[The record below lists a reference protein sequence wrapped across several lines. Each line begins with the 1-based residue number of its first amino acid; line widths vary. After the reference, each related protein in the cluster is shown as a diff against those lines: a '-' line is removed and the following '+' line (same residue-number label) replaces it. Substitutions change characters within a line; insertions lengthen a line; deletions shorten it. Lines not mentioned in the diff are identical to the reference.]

1 MSSAETAASGR
12 PAADPPAAPSTA
24 PSTAPGMPRPAAHP
38 ESIPGWFFRLDQE
51 AFRHLLTAQSAAG
64 LTGDILELGSY
75 LGRSAVLL
83 GDHLRPG
90 ERLTVCDLFDSEADD
105 ADNDAEMAM
114 SYRSSLTRRGFEANY
129 LAFHP
134 ELPTIVQAPTS
145 VLADGRI
152 PDGSCRFVHVD
163 ASHLYEHVT
172 GDIEVAR
179 RALAENGLVALDD
192 YRSEHTP
199 GVSAAVWQAVF
210 TAGLRPVLLTPMK
223 FYGTWGDPEPVR
235 ETLLARDWRAEG
247 FTVDED
253 TIAERRVL
261 RLNNAAA
268 GPAAARSGPRRLLL
282 DLLPPAATRTVRR
295 GLRALRDRRGARPGG
310 TAGPR

>member
-1 MSSAETAASGR
+1 M
-12 PAADPPAAPSTA
+12 
-24 PSTAPGMPRPAAHP
+24 
-38 ESIPGWFFRLDQE
+38 PGWFFRLDQE

-83 GDHLRPG
+83 GDHLGPG

-152 PDGSCRFVHVD
+152 PAGSCRFVHVD

-179 RALAENGLVALDD
+179 LALAEGGLVALDD

-210 TAGLRPVLLTPMK
+210 TGGLHPVLLTPMK

-235 ETLLARDWRAEG
+235 EALLTRDWRAEG

-253 TIAERRVL
+253 AIAGRRVL
-261 RLNNAAA
+261 RLNNAVR
-268 GPAAARSGPRRLLL
+268 PAAERSGSRRLLL
-282 DLLPPAATRTVRR
+282 DLLPPAATRAVRR
-295 GLRALRDRRGARPGG
+295 GLRTLRERRAERPGG
-310 TAGPR
+310 AGRRGR

>member
-1 MSSAETAASGR
+1 M
-12 PAADPPAAPSTA
+12 
-24 PSTAPGMPRPAAHP
+24 
-38 ESIPGWFFRLDQE
+38 PGWFFRLDQE
-51 AFRHLLTAQSAAG
+51 AFHHLLTAQSTAG

-90 ERLTVCDLFDSEADD
+90 ERLTVCDLFDSDAGD
-105 ADNDAEMAM
+105 ADNDAEMTM

-152 PDGSCRFVHVD
+152 PAGSCRFVHVD
-163 ASHLYEHVT
+163 ASHLYEHVA

-179 RALAENGLVALDD
+179 QALAANGLVALDD

-210 TAGLRPVLLTPMK
+210 TGGLRPVLLTPMK

-235 ETLLARDWRAEG
+235 EALLTRDWRAEG

-253 TIAERRVL
+253 TIADRRVL
-261 RLNNAAA
+261 RLNV
-268 GPAAARSGPRRLLL
+268 AARPAVSHSGPRRLLL
-282 DLLPPAATRTVRR
+282 DLLPPAATRAVRR
-295 GLRALRDRRGARPGG
+295 GLRALRERQGSRPGG
-310 TAGPR
+310 TGGRRGR